1 MEITE
6 QYLILTKKTVILK
19 VKLFNERLTMARP
32 IEWTEDLKQA
42 AIATIIDR
50 ISEGESVRSI
60 LNKDRENLP
69 SNWQFLRWVSEN
81 EELSKQYEYAMEVRS
96 HLLFDEIINIAD
108 SVEDDLITTED
119 GREVV
124 NNGVIQRDRLRVDAR
139 KWVLSK
145 MNPKKYGEKLT
156 QELTGANGKD
166 LIPKSVRIEFGDSDN
181 E

>member
-1 MEITE
+1 
-6 QYLILTKKTVILK
+6 
-19 VKLFNERLTMARP
+19 
-32 IEWTEDLKQA
+32 
-42 AIATIIDR
+42 
-50 ISEGESVRSI
+50 
-60 LNKDRENLP
+60 
-69 SNWQFLRWVSEN
+69 
-81 EELSKQYEYAMEVRS
+81 MEVRS